1 MTRTPSAPK
10 IKGPAKT
17 TRRASAA
24 RASLP
29 AWGQGKSVIFPLA
42 LGISLLIH
50 ALVLAVHFK
59 FPNLG
64 NALKKDSGL
73 EVVLVNARHA
83 KAPKEAEALAQANLD
98 GGGNTDAKVV
108 ASTPLPPKE
117 RRQDGEQLIDA
128 KRRVETL
135 EAAQRKLLAEA
146 RAQDKVVQAAKNSDT
161 PAETPRQVSGV
172 DLADSAAAIARL
184 EAKLDKQLNEY
195 AKRPR
200 KKFVGARTQEYRF
213 AQYVEDWRQKIE
225 RVGTL
230 NYPDSARGK
239 LYGSLLMTVV
249 VRADGSVARITIE
262 RPSGHAVL
270 DEAAERIVRLAAP
283 FAPFPPNIRRDTD
296 ELEISRTW
304 TFTNA
309 DAVRTE

>member
-1 MTRTPSAPK
+1 MTRKAKNSRTHA
-10 IKGPAKT
+10 PAKAA
-17 TRRASAA
+17 ASARKQA
-24 RASLP
+24 VVPSRRGSA
-29 AWGQGKSVIFPLA
+29 IFPLA
-42 LGISLLIH
+42 LSISLLLH
-50 ALVLAVHFK
+50 AIILAVHFQ
-59 FPNLG
+59 FPNI
-64 NALKKDSGL
+64 ADSLKKASGL
-73 EVVLVNARHA
+73 EVVLVNARHE
-83 KAPKEAEALAQANLD
+83 KAPKKAEALAQANLD

-108 ASTPLPPKE
+108 ASTPLPPKDK
-117 RRQDGEQLIDA
+117 RREGDQLINA
-128 KRRVETL
+128 KRRVEKL

-146 RAQDKVVQAAKNSDT
+146 RTKKTVTQVATNSDT
-161 PAETPRQVSGV
+161 PAEKPREVSGV

-200 KKFVGARTQEYRF
+200 KKFIGARTKEYRF

-239 LYGSLLMTVV
+239 LYGSLMMSVV
-249 VRADGSVARITIE
+249 IRADGSVARINIH
-262 RPSGHAVL
+262 RSSGHKVL
-270 DEAAERIVRLAAP
+270 DEAAQRIVRLAAP
-283 FAPFPPNIRRDTD
+283 FAPFPPNIQRDTD
-296 ELEISRTW
+296 ELEITRTW